1 MKIQRDLRGTELIK
15 RLEILGYAVTRQ
27 SGSHIRLTTNQ
38 KGEHHIT
45 IPKHEFLKIGTL
57 NGILKDVAAHF
68 NFTKEELISK
78 IF

>member
-57 NGILKDVAAHF
+57 NGILKDVAVHF
-68 NFTKEELISK
+68 NFTKEELIST